1 MANVVTVA
9 PKGTLMPLVNSLPGA
24 LWYQVSS

>member
-1 MANVVTVA
+1 MTDGVTVA
-9 PKGTLMPLVNSLPGA
+9 PEGTLMPLANSLPGA